1 MAVTGVTGACRR
13 PCLTALACEQPL
25 RYGDSVTAVHDLLG
39 LASIAGSLTLVVAA
53 TWSVIAGRRSG
64 GISDHRFAV
73 DRAVLA
79 VLVLL
84 AAAGSVGM
92 AQLIAGSRPADP
104 LHLVYG
110 PAALISVP
118 VAIWI
123 GARAAPARRS
133 RVRRDLWTAGGGI
146 VLLGL
151 GLRLFATG

>member
-1 MAVTGVTGACRR
+1 M
-13 PCLTALACEQPL
+13 
-25 RYGDSVTAVHDLLG
+25 TAVHHLLG
-39 LASIAGSLTLVVAA
+39 LTSIAGSLILVVAA

-64 GISDHRFAV
+64 GESDHRFAV

-79 VLVLL
+79 VLLL
-84 AAAGSVGM
+84 EAAAGLVGL
-92 AQLIAGSRPADP
+92 ALLGAGSRPADP
-104 LHLVYG
+104 LHFLYG

-118 VAIWI
+118 AAVWI

-133 RVRRDLWTAGGGI
+133 RVRRDLWTAGGAI